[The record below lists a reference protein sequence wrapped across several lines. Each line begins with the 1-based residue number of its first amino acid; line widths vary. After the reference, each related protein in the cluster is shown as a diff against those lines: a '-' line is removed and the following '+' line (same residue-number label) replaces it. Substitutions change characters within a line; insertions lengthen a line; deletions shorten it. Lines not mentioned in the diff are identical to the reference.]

1 MIRVADLVQSLCPN
15 VVADSAVAR
24 RTAEGFATVKQ
35 DGKGW
40 TWEPHPIGLGPLLP
54 KPVTPYISQRAAY
67 DGLQRAINALLR
79 ESSSTI
85 GWTYHTP
92 TILRRHAPSR

>member
-1 MIRVADLVQSLCPN
+1 MIIVANMVESLCPN

-40 TWEPHPIGLGPLLP
+40 TWEPHAIGLGPLLP
-54 KPVTPYISQRAAY
+54 VPPVPYISQRAAY
-67 DGLQRAINALLR
+67 EGLQRAINALLR
-79 ESSSTI
+79 EGLKEI
-85 GWTYHTP
+85 K
-92 TILRRHAPSR
+92 A

>member
-1 MIRVADLVQSLCPN
+1 MILVADMVRNLCPHI
-15 VVADSAVAR
+15 ATDAVAR
-24 RTAEGFATVKQ
+24 RTSEGFATVKQ

-67 DGLQRAINALLR
+67 DGLQRAITALLR
-79 ESSSTI
+79 E
-85 GWTYHTP
+85 G
-92 TILRRHAPSR
+92 LKERRCAE